1 MLPKASVKS
10 PVMYI
15 ALVNAQD
22 QPIYMKNFS
31 DKKHDELQIQ
41 LLIYSSLDLIQA
53 QSKSIE
59 VLTQIHTYVQ
69 VDRKLAANKD
79 SSSFV
84 GHVTSAFL
92 SEVDVDV
99 YGYLAATKLKIVVI
113 LQQKPDRQNYDENLV
128 KAMMKSVYDLYMQD
142 QFNPFHDNKN
152 KLSQMLLDKLEHIIG
167 SYQQT
172 LSNQEEMYR
181 NPFVHDCSK

>member
-84 GHVTSAFL
+84 GKHCLASESDYSILVGKVTSRAHSSL
-92 SEVDVDV
+92 RSTQTCMD
-99 YGYLAATKLKIVVI
+99 IS
-113 LQQKPDRQNYDENLV
+113 QRQN
-128 KAMMKSVYDLYMQD
+128 
-142 QFNPFHDNKN
+142 
-152 KLSQMLLDKLEHIIG
+152 
-167 SYQQT
+167 
-172 LSNQEEMYR
+172 
-181 NPFVHDCSK
+181 

>member
-1 MLPKASVKS
+1 MCIRDSINTMLPKASVKS

-53 QSKSIE
+53 QM
-59 VLTQIHTYVQ
+59 
-69 VDRKLAANKD
+69 DRKLAANKD